1 MNVASVTN
9 FLFARLPTASSPV
22 AKKYRFSLFIL
33 LLLVFSFPVHSKS
46 DLGIGI
52 KVFEKMQEAQVMM
65 DQENFDEALRILD
78 EILAQKRLNDYEV
91 AQTISIKGSIYFQQE
106 NNKRALE
113 MFEQVLSYEN
123 IPAGFREIT
132 LKTLAQL
139 TFMEEDYQKALQYS
153 RMLLETAEI
162 PDSNT
167 HMLIAQ
173 IYFKMENYPLALEN
187 ASKAVSMEREV
198 GNQIKENWYL
208 VLNAIYYSMND
219 YKNMLEVLKELVALY
234 PRERYIMNLASVYG
248 QMEENK
254 QQMLLMEPLY
264 DAGYLA
270 REAELMNLANLMMLY
285 KVPYKA
291 ARVLEKGF
299 KDGAIKRTKRN
310 LEMLAQSWQLAAE
323 DEKSV
328 EYFAEAAK
336 LADDGNTYVSLG
348 QTYMNL
354 YRWKEAEQA
363 FENAIK
369 KGDLRKEGDA
379 HLLMGMSRFYQK
391 QYLSARKAFLDAKK
405 FDGTEKLAD
414 QWITYME
421 QEQEKEEAAKQ
432 L

>member
-1 MNVASVTN
+1 MNAAIVTN
-9 FLFARLPTASSPV
+9 ILFANGPTARERRLSV
-22 AKKYRFSLFIL
+22 LFL
-33 LLLVFSFPVHSKS
+33 LLLIFSLPVQSKS

-52 KVFEKMQEAQVMM
+52 KVFEKMQEAQTMM
-65 DQENFDEALRILD
+65 DQEKFDEALRILD
-78 EILAQKRLNDYEV
+78 DILAQKRLNNYEI
-91 AQTISIKGSIYFQQE
+91 AQTHSIKGSIYFQQE
-106 NNKRALE
+106 NIKRALE

-132 LKTLAQL
+132 LKTLSQL
-139 TFMEEDYQKALQYS
+139 TFMEEDYQKALKYS
-153 RMLLETAEI
+153 QLLLEMAEI
-162 PDSNT
+162 PDPNNY
-167 HMLIAQ
+167 MLVAQ
-173 IYFKMENYPLALEN
+173 IYFKMENYPSALEN
-187 ASKAVSMEREV
+187 ARKAVSMEREL

-234 PRERYIMNLASVYG
+234 PRERYIMNLASVHG

-369 KGDLRKEGDA
+369 KGGLQKEGDT
-379 HLLMGMSRFYQK
+379 HLLMGMTRFYQK

-421 QEQEKEEAAKQ
+421 QEQEKEEAVKQ